1 MQEHNEEDI
10 IAQTGKR
17 LHTDKKL
24 HAAGTL
30 LHNIRLLFRMLRD
43 GNFKMELASRAL
55 IMGGLIYFLL
65 PLDATPD
72 YIPILGYVDDTV
84 IIGVIIK
91 RLSSEI
97 DRYRRFV
104 HS

>member
-1 MQEHNEEDI
+1 MQEHDEDDVI
-10 IAQTGKR
+10 VRTQKR
-17 LHTDKKL
+17 LQTDKKL
-24 HAAGTL
+24 HAASTL
-30 LHNIRLLFRMLRD
+30 LHNIRILFRMLRD
-43 GNFKMELASRAL
+43 GNFKMELASRTL
-55 IMGGLIYFLL
+55 IVGGLVYFLL

-84 IIGVIIK
+84 IIGLIIK

-104 HS
+104 RG